1 MTHKSRTVHVN
12 SQEVV
17 ADLQR
22 RDHCWSRHTDSGT
35 GFTRFGCLLE
45 RMLPTMHLIQLVAIG
60 LLFGASESQSGRFT
74 VSAGPPVSAS
84 IGSNAA
90 LHCNLVPQMNAENMT
105 IRWFRTSF
113 IPYVHMYNR
122 GEEDQSMQ
130 MVQFANRTELLKQ
143 NITRGGVALLIRNVT
158 FQDLGT
164 YFCHFESDRLH
175 GMTTVQLNS
184 TEMKPF
190 PSYHCQH
197 DIRAIIIACFIMYIS
212 LLLCLC
218 IQWMKLR
225 EKKKEIQRLRAAC
238 VSHEGLFY

>member
-1 MTHKSRTVHVN
+1 M
-12 SQEVV
+12 
-17 ADLQR
+17 R
-22 RDHCWSRHTDSGT
+22 RHGN
-35 GFTRFGCLLE
+35 GFGCLLE